1 MASSVPHL
9 HVGREQAYMGNPM
22 RVISRGSP
30 LGAAAG
36 TARLS
41 QERSAYSAELRPMEV
56 EAIEVEYDPR
66 RGVSDEQAEREII
79 DFVAANPG
87 SDTFDMATGLQLPFA
102 LVERAV
108 ERLTRQ
114 GVLRQEV

>member
-1 MASSVPHL
+1 MASSALRVD
-9 HVGREQAYMGNPM
+9 VGREQAYMRNPM
-22 RVISRGSP
+22 PVISLGSA

-41 QERSAYSAELRPMEV
+41 QEQSAYSAELWPMEPV
-56 EAIEVEYDPR
+56 EVTPFEPR
-66 RGVSDEQAEREII
+66 EGVSLEQAQNEIA
-79 DFVAANPG
+79 DFVAAHPG

-108 ERLTRQ
+108 EKLTQ
-114 GVLRQEV
+114 EGLLRKGD